1 MDAPPPADRTRF
13 FTSMNPSVSA
23 SAALASSS
31 ESELLDASSSD
42 AKSFS
47 SAGTSPSST
56 LLGFAIRPLQLAF
69 LGNLSLERL
78 GAFVPIDDPAVVLG
92 VVAVVPVALTVESE
106 RDAIL

>member
-1 MDAPPPADRTRF
+1 MSSRIRRLRTVMDAPPPADRTRF

-31 ESELLDASSSD
+31 ESELLEASSSD

-56 LLGFAIRPLQLAF
+56 LLALRYARSSSRFLATSA
-69 LGNLSLERL
+69 LSASARSYLSTTL
-78 GAFVPIDDPAVVLG
+78 P
-92 VVAVVPVALTVESE
+92 
-106 RDAIL
+106 